1 MVVPRMLLV
10 KWNAS
15 KNKEMKR
22 IAIYIALFILAG
34 TQVFAVTEQQLADS
48 LQHANKLAM
57 DGQNAEAISTYNYI
71 LGEGYESAQ
80 LYYNLGYCHYKSG
93 NLGPAIL
100 NFERAHRL
108 DPSDEDTAYNLE
120 QAYEMTDKMQKLT
133 PIFIFRWWDSFR
145 NVFNS
150 DGWAV
155 IFVVLFILVLAGA
168 ALFLFAN
175 SVPMRKIGFF
185 AGIILTLLAIGALSI
200 SINQR
205 NEVVNSK
212 AAIIM
217 SPSVTLSTSPDKNG
231 TQMVVLHEGTHIVI
245 ISTLGDWCQ
254 VRLDDGNVGWIKSKD
269 IEVI

>member
-1 MVVPRMLLV
+1 MLLV

-22 IAIYIALFILAG
+22 IAIYITLVILAG
-34 TQVFAVTEQQLADS
+34 THAFAATEQQLADS

-57 DGQNAEAISTYNYI
+57 DGQNAEAINTYNYI
-71 LGEGYESAQ
+71 LGEGYESAE

-93 NLGPAIL
+93 KLGPAIL
-100 NFERAHRL
+100 NFERAKRL
-108 DPSDEDTAYNLE
+108 NPSDEDTQYNLE

-145 NVFNS
+145 NITNS

-155 IFVVLFILVLAGA
+155 IFIVFFVLVLAGVA
-168 ALFLFAN
+168 MFLFAN
-175 SVPMRKIGFF
+175 SVAMRKVGFF
-185 AGIILTLLAIGALSI
+185 AGLILTVLAIGALTI

-217 SPSVTLSTSPDKNG
+217 SSSVTLSTSPDKNG
-231 TQMVVLHEGTHIVI
+231 TQMVVLHEGTHVVI
-245 ISTLGDWCQ
+245 LSTIGDWSE
-254 VRLDDGNVGWIKSKD
+254 VRLDDGNVGWIKSQD